1 MSHNIKDIS
10 SLALKLPRR
19 SRALLAD
26 LLLDS
31 LEEGPVESY
40 EEDWLKVAR
49 ARDAELTE
57 GTVQTINHEELMD
70 AARKAIK
77 CSK

>member
-1 MSHNIKDIS
+1 MEQSVKDIS
-10 SLALKLPRR
+10 SLALKLSRR

-31 LEEGPVESY
+31 LEEGRVESY
-40 EEDWLKVAR
+40 EEDWLEVAR

-57 GTVQTINHEELMD
+57 GTVEPMKHEEVMD
-70 AARKAIK
+70 AAREAIK